1 MEQYSGEKLGSIEVG
16 NHLGEGII
24 WHARDGAVWWTDIQE
39 SKLYR
44 YHLATEQR
52 QDWSL
57 PERLGCFGFFEGVPE
72 DKLIMAAFASGV
84 ARYDLDT
91 GELDWIARPELDKP
105 GLRFN
110 DGRVDR
116 QGRFW
121 AGSMIESDDSYHQGG
136 LYRLNPDLS
145 LSSVV
150 DGITIS
156 NGLCWSPDSRVMY
169 HSDSPRQEIYA
180 YDFEPESG
188 SISNRRLFAKTEVG
202 CYPDGATVDAE
213 GFLWSAQWGGS
224 KLVRYAPDGQKVG
237 ELPLPVSQPTC
248 LTFGGND
255 LATMFIT
262 SAREN
267 LTDAQLAEQPEAG
280 NVLIYRLGMKG
291 IADPLVR

>member
-1 MEQYSGEKLGSIEVG
+1 
-16 NHLGEGII
+16 
-24 WHARDGAVWWTDIQE
+24 
-39 SKLYR
+39 
-44 YHLATEQR
+44 
-52 QDWSL
+52 
-57 PERLGCFGFFEGVPE
+57 LGCFGFIEDVPE
-72 DKLIMAAFASGV
+72 DNQIVAAFASGV
-84 ARYDLDT
+84 ARYHLDS
-91 GELDWIARPELDKP
+91 GEVDWIARPELDKP

-169 HSDSPRQEIYA
+169 HADSPRQEIYA

-188 SISNRRLFAKTEVG
+188 SISNRRLFAKTEAG

-224 KLVRYAPDGQKVG
+224 KLVRYAPNGEKAG
-237 ELPLPVSQPTC
+237 ELRLPVSQPTC
-248 LTFGGND
+248 LTFGGDD
-255 LATMFIT
+255 LDTMFIT

-280 NVLIYRLGMKG
+280 NVLVCRLGVKG
-291 IADPLVR
+291 IADSLLR